1 MSIWP
6 SHSKVVSTIPTKS
19 IEAEDRILTVF
30 KHIKPKS
37 AIVLRLKK
45 QNGLEYGVALQ
56 MPLRLVRKAALVMKV
71 GMSLR
76 QIGGLDI

>member
-6 SHSKVVSTIPTKS
+6 SHSKVVSTIPTNS
-19 IEAEDRILTVF
+19 IDAEDHVLTVF
-30 KHIKPKS
+30 KHIKTKS

-45 QNGLEYGVALQ
+45 QNGLEYGVAIQ
-56 MPLRLVRKAALVMKV
+56 MPLRLVRKAALVIKV

-76 QIGGLDI
+76 EIGGLDI